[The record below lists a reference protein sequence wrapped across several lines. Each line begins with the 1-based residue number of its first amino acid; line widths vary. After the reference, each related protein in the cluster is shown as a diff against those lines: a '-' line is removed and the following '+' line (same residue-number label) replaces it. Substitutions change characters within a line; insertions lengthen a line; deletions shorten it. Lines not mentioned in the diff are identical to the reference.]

1 MIKIEHPDLDKIA
14 KDYFDKI
21 KTEVKNRN
29 RFMLLVFNVIFNGTN
44 RTQLNNYIGI
54 PWQTKI
60 AIVNFFLRRNKL
72 SGQSHYN
79 RAIRR
84 NLSNWVTPKL
94 AQFRAILTYL
104 DNDQNLERLIL
115 CTPDNALTVE
125 ENIITTLNLP
135 DPLDDDL
142 KKFINKVIDYSLFGN
157 YAYEIAKELN
167 VNTCPYCNRNYI
179 NTVIDKK
186 GNQIIRPTFD
196 HFFPQSKHPFLA
208 LSFYNLVPSCYYCN
222 SSTKNAATISINT
235 HIHPYKEGFDKD
247 ATFHILIS
255 NLKPNKSDPENY
267 TLFFADNMIPLSPN
281 DRYRKIFG
289 GIRGVETPSE
299 GNINL
304 FKLKDIYQS
313 HLDIVGELVVKCD
326 KLSSSYA
333 KSLQPLFSSLGTS
346 REEFYQYYFGNYFNE
361 KNFHRRPMAKLTK
374 DVVSQIIPNFVK

>member
-1 MIKIEHPDLDKIA
+1 MIKIEHPDLEKIA
-14 KDYFDKI
+14 KGYFDVVKERI
-21 KTEVKNRN
+21 KDRCD
-29 RFMLLVFNVIFNGTN
+29 FLLHVLDVLFNGGLFNVLENHSLHGGSKKSLSNQFLLPAAK
-44 RTQLNNYIGI
+44 LNNQAQYGNVTVGNIL
-54 PWQTKI
+54 PWVAGNTNSLRNI
-60 AIVNFFLRRNKL
+60 A
-72 SGQSHYN
+72 G
-79 RAIRR
+79 
-84 NLSNWVTPKL
+84 
-94 AQFRAILTYL
+94 YL
-104 DNDQNLERLIL
+104 NNDGHLETLIL
-115 CTPDNALTVE
+115 CSPDDALQTESDFLV
-125 ENIITTLNLP
+125 NIGLP
-135 DPLDDDL
+135 NPLSDEL
-142 KKFINKVIDYSLFGN
+142 KSFINSIIDYSLFDS
-157 YAYEIAKELN
+157 YAYDIANKLN

-186 GNQIIRPTFD
+186 GKHIIRPTFD

-222 SSTKNAATISINT
+222 SSTKNAATISIDT
-235 HIHPYKEGFDKD
+235 HIHPYKEGFDRD
-247 ATFHILIS
+247 ATFLVLVS

-267 TLFFADNMIPLSPN
+267 TLLFADNMTPLALN

-289 GIRGVETPSE
+289 GVRGTDTPDE

-361 KNFHRRPMAKLTK
+361 KNFHRRPMAKLSK

>member
-1 MIKIEHPDLDKIA
+1 MVKIEHPDLDKIA
-14 KDYFDKI
+14 KSYFDGVKVDI
-21 KTEVKNRN
+21 KKRCDYLT
-29 RFMLLVFNVIFNGTN
+29 NVLDVLFKGVPYNTLEN
-44 RTQLNNYIGI
+44 HQLNGN
-54 PWQTKI
+54 TKKS
-60 AIVNFFLRRNKL
+60 LTNKL
-72 SGQSHYN
+72 LALGKLTNQTQYANVVVGNLYHWVVGNENSL
-79 RAIRR
+79 R
-84 NLSNWVTPKL
+84 NI
-94 AQFRAILTYL
+94 ATYL
-104 DNDQNLERLIL
+104 NNDVHLETLIL
-115 CTPDNALTVE
+115 CSPDDALQTESDFLV
-125 ENIITTLNLP
+125 NISLPNPLTDELKDFLNS
-135 DPLDDDL
+135 
-142 KKFINKVIDYSLFGN
+142 IIDYSLFAN
-157 YAYEIAKELN
+157 FAYDISNKLN

-186 GNQIIRPTFD
+186 GKHIIRPTFD

-222 SSTKNAATISINT
+222 SSTKNAATIRIDT

-281 DRYRKIFG
+281 DRFRKIFG
-289 GIRGVETPSE
+289 GVRGVETPNE

-374 DVVSQIIPNFVK
+374 DVVSQIIPKFVK